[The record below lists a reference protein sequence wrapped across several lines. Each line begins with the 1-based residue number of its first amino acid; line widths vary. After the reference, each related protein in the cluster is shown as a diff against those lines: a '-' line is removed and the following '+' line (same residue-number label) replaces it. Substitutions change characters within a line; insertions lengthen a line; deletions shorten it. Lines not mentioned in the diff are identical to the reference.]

1 MKGGGAHVDVDE
13 RYFRTHRKGDV
24 THGAGFELSVS
35 HIELAGTFAMTPH
48 VPPAE
53 LEFIHGKSLTSIQI
67 HKRLEAQRAKKN
79 IAAPHLTTAVSSQ
92 CSDSALTVPPQCPH
106 SALMR
111 KPKRNYESCRN

>member
-1 MKGGGAHVDVDE
+1 MRLNIECGGEGCAPATIRDGWDE

-53 LEFIHGKSLTSIQI
+53 LEFIHEKSLTSIQI

-79 IAAPHLTTAVSSQ
+79 IAAPHLTTAVPSQ
-92 CSDSALTVPPQCPH
+92 CGNGAPSTPRRA
-106 SALMR
+106 
-111 KPKRNYESCRN
+111 

>member
-1 MKGGGAHVDVDE
+1 MRKKHSFPSAVCGRLRLNIECGGEGCAPATIRDGWDE

-53 LEFIHGKSLTSIQI
+53 L
-67 HKRLEAQRAKKN
+67 
-79 IAAPHLTTAVSSQ
+79 
-92 CSDSALTVPPQCPH
+92 
-106 SALMR
+106 
-111 KPKRNYESCRN
+111 